1 MNEVYS
7 QNKRRRVG
15 LGSDP
20 DQENNEDDLFG
31 TQFSVPASQAPSQ
44 RRYLSQRSN
53 LQRSQVVR
61 TGRRPPANYYESVL
75 AMAGLSLG
83 EPGGAVVL
91 KHEPIVF
98 MHKLKSV
105 LRTNAD
111 YPANIDR
118 FIAGIQAITEEKN
131 KQAITA
137 GNWTNFS
144 KLLECCYVQPS
155 ATDPAKRVQE
165 SLMKMFLLVDFLQL
179 KLIELLFAYLGKE
192 LDRTRTPADEATEV
206 IVRMVLSQLKF
217 IDHVSNGDMVFARVF
232 ELLAKANETF
242 EEIILHM
249 EDVIDVSKHD
259 EALERLAK
267 LRPKPEELITPITV
281 DVFTKMC
288 LSVETLQMLRGK
300 VVQYAADGCL
310 LRFYPSLVQMM
321 LKFNRTAEPMENIHG
336 IVREVRKLLD
346 TDTWT
351 TGGGSTAADYAEQM
365 LRCVY
370 QQMSASAVFF
380 DAWVAIVRQ
389 LPTAE
394 DHLPVDLLLLTMATT
409 INEVKAPRIR
419 KLTIKKIAQQ
429 FFTDAHT
436 DQLVSGYFRR
446 VLQSH
451 LDSFLQLIECCTRE
465 KAEQVCGFGV
475 AALSA
480 LFTLDQSIVTTD
492 NRVLLNKI
500 VGFIC
505 EMASANMMSRNDFLI
520 GRCIVALRKLHES
533 HPKEIERSAELLL
546 KILDVAPELT
556 LRQYRPLIG
565 VIYAAAIPRKPTVAV
580 CGGGGG
586 DTDSS
591 AIRDSLEIIV
601 KKQLLCGDKDTK
613 QKGIVGLVH
622 MVYALSQTAEAEA
635 GVAVLSSNFDS
646 ERTFDTIGEIPSE
659 IGQTLANLL
668 STLFLSTN
676 QSPDLLAICYDELA
690 TMIGQSRPRS
700 VPDWEKTFIMWLC
713 DTVTMDFQSHF
724 LVEAAPELRS
734 APITLARQLC
744 INSAAVGNYQI
755 AVNVGGVVLTQQS
768 RTSVITFLAPIFR
781 LMRTLHAVR
790 YEGSLETIN
799 ALLGCAMIVP
809 DFYGNTAEEERRFS
823 VDEYDE
829 TFCTQLLDVYF
840 YVANWFRECINAFV
854 NQPDDMM
861 RRKVLERLHEL
872 VKLEHH
878 LGRMLDRISAESKYL
893 PPLAT
898 TERVEGSSAMGP
910 KKLAKVTEPAVR
922 AGRGKKASSRAQLDR
937 TINLDGTLG
946 STEAAQEA
954 AVGQFNEHSLLVRY
968 PSAFRCIDPLVVR
981 LFGVPLRPVRVLD
994 DPEQRATCLALAEY
1008 RFVLENVTL
1017 ALEQPEPE
1025 TFQRGTIERWSDI
1038 VDRTALLAD
1047 ELRTATERLQPVPA
1061 AELLPLK
1068 ACYLWSVRLTTAL
1081 LSWKRFREQRGRA
1094 DLERVLRVL
1103 VEKLT
1108 PAEGQP
1114 IATTEGCP
1122 LPELATKLLQEVI
1135 TRESCFGDMSI
1146 AAQMYQLGRTIG
1158 EDGCCAVERNVASK
1172 AIARFARTIL
1182 TAPDLNTVDGGGGGK
1197 SKAAHF
1203 VTLLDG
1209 MIGGSIGMRSL
1220 KQLIVAMG
1228 QDLGAIEE
1236 RRDKSNTSDGR
1247 GAVRTF
1253 PAFGRPQYSLLF
1265 KGLCRAFVR
1274 VLQEEIRTRGAARGA
1289 GGPGR
1294 RLELW
1299 EMACETAG
1307 ELTGIVKRPKQSA
1320 HFGVYLRFAQI
1331 FIKLFLKS
1339 GLPVLESI
1347 LRSSPQRASELLT
1360 KLQITTRY
1368 LHSVCCQAK
1377 VSGKGSTASVD
1388 AAAVAQIPNVRECVE
1403 QLVYH
1408 VKALLVA
1415 NRCSAAFWMGNLKNK
1430 DTLGDLIVSQST
1442 LDGSDDDDGDDDGD
1456 QQQQQQD
1463 HDQESDIADE
1473 MSDHEVNAEATATRR
1488 NVSRQLDRQSLSR
1501 SSSASLAKSSQS
1513 KCF

>member
-1 MNEVYS
+1 
-7 QNKRRRVG
+7 
-15 LGSDP
+15 
-20 DQENNEDDLFG
+20 
-31 TQFSVPASQAPSQ
+31 SVPASQAPSQ

-75 AMAGLSLG
+75 HMSGLSLE

-91 KHEPIVF
+91 KCEPIVF

-105 LRTNAD
+105 LRTNVD

-118 FIAGIQAITEEKN
+118 FIAGIE
-131 KQAITA
+131 AITA
-137 GNWTNFS
+137 GNRTNFS
-144 KLLECCYVQPS
+144 KLLECCQVQPADLS
-155 ATDPAKRVQE
+155 EARKPVQE

-192 LDRTRTPADEATEV
+192 LDKVRAEAATEDS
-206 IVRMVLSQLKF
+206 IVGFVLSQLKF
-217 IDHVSNGDMVFARVF
+217 IDHVANGDVVFARVF
-232 ELLAKANETF
+232 ELLAKANRASVVF
-242 EEIILHM
+242 DEIIFSM

-267 LRPKPEELITPITV
+267 LRPKPEELITPTTV
-281 DVFTKMC
+281 EVFTEMC
-288 LSVETLQMLRGK
+288 LSVETLQMLRRK
-300 VVQYAADGCL
+300 VVQYAADGCPL
-310 LRFYPSLVQMM
+310 HYYPSLVKMM
-321 LKFNRTAEPMENIHG
+321 LKFNRTAEPMENISG

-346 TDTWT
+346 TGTNADTWT
-351 TGGGSTAADYAEQM
+351 AGEGSMADDCAERM

-394 DHLPVDLLLLTMATT
+394 EHLPVDLLLLTMATT

-419 KLTIKKIAQQ
+419 KLTIKKISQQ
-429 FFTDAHT
+429 YFTDAHT
-436 DQLVSGYFRR
+436 DQLVSGCFRR

-565 VIYAAAIPRKPTVAV
+565 VIYAAAIPRQHPV
-580 CGGGGG
+580 GGGG
-586 DTDSS
+586 DAESS
-591 AIRDSLEIIV
+591 AIRDNLEIIV

-613 QKGIVGLVH
+613 QKGIVGLVQ
-622 MVYALSQTAEAEA
+622 MVYALSLTAEAEA
-635 GVAVLSSNFDS
+635 GVAVLSSSFDS
-646 ERTFDTIGEIPSE
+646 ERSFGTISEIPSE
-659 IGQTLANLL
+659 IGRTLANLL

-690 TMIGQSRPRS
+690 TMIGQHRLRS
-700 VPDWEKTFIMWLC
+700 VPVWEKTFIMWLC

-724 LVEAAPELRS
+724 LVADAPQLRS
-734 APITLARQLC
+734 APITLARQLR
-744 INSAAVGNYQI
+744 INGAEVEVEQI
-755 AVNVGGVVLTQQS
+755 AVNVAGVVLAQQS
-768 RTSVITFLAPIFR
+768 RTSVVTFLAPIFR

-790 YEGSLETIN
+790 YEGSLESIN
-799 ALLGCAMIVP
+799 ALLGCAIIVP
-809 DFYGNTAEEERRFS
+809 DFYGNTVEEERRFS

-829 TFCTQLLDVYF
+829 TLCTQLLDVYF
-840 YVANWFRECINAFV
+840 YLANWFRECINAFI

-861 RRKVLERLHEL
+861 RRKVLERLREL

-878 LGRMLDRISAESKYL
+878 LGRMLDRISAESEYL

-898 TERVEGSSAMGP
+898 DRMEGSSSGMVP
-910 KKLAKVTEPAVR
+910 KKVAKVPEPAVG
-922 AGRGKKASSRAQLDR
+922 AGRGKKASSRTQLDR
-937 TINLDGTLG
+937 TINLDGTLNSPEPG
-946 STEAAQEA
+946 QEA

-968 PSAFRCIDPLVVR
+968 PSAFRCIDPRVVR
-981 LFGVPLRPVRVLD
+981 LFDVPLRPVRVLD

-1017 ALEQPEPE
+1017 ALEQPELE
-1025 TFQRGTIERWSDI
+1025 TFQRRTIDRWSDI
-1038 VDRTALLAD
+1038 VDRIALLATA
-1047 ELRTATERLQPVPA
+1047 LREATERLQPVPA
-1061 AELLPLK
+1061 AELMPLK
-1068 ACYLWSVRLTTAL
+1068 ACYLWSMRLTTAL
-1081 LSWKRFREQRGRA
+1081 LRWKRFREQRGRA

-1108 PAEGQP
+1108 TAKGQP
-1114 IATTEGCP
+1114 IADGCL

-1158 EDGCCAVERNVASK
+1158 EAGCCAVDRTVASK

-1182 TAPDLNTVDGGGGGK
+1182 TAPDLNTADGGK
-1197 SKAAHF
+1197 SKATHF

-1209 MIGGSIGMRSL
+1209 MIGASIGMRSL
-1220 KQLIVAMG
+1220 KQLIVEVG
-1228 QDLGAIEE
+1228 QDLVAMEE
-1236 RRDKSNTSDGR
+1236 RTDRSNASDG

-1253 PAFGRPQYSLLF
+1253 PAFKRPQYSLLF

-1274 VLQEEIRTRGAARGA
+1274 ALQEDIRTRGAGGA

-1299 EMACETAG
+1299 ELACQTAA

-1320 HFGVYLRFAQI
+1320 NFGVYLRFAQI

-1347 LRSSPQRASELLT
+1347 LRSSAERASALLA
-1360 KLQITTRY
+1360 KLQTTTRY

-1377 VSGKGSTASVD
+1377 VSGKGSTASAD
-1388 AAAVAQIPNVRECVE
+1388 AGAVAQIPCVRECLE
-1403 QLVYH
+1403 QLVYR
-1408 VKALLVA
+1408 VKAALVA
-1415 NRCSAAFWMGNLKNK
+1415 NRCSAVFWMGNLKNK

-1442 LDGSDDDDGDDDGD
+1442 PSPDGSDDGD

-1463 HDQESDIADE
+1463 HEQESDIADE
-1473 MSDHEVNAEATATRR
+1473 LSDHEVTAEATTANR
-1488 NVSRQLDRQSLSR
+1488 NVSRQRQSHSR